1 MRPRS
6 APAGRGGFA
15 VPLAVLIVI
24 ALAFL
29 TALMLDAAVAEFR
42 SGEAWLSESRA
53 AAAAETA
60 SAEAL
65 ATRLDSA
72 VLLVSAGTVVLR
84 RVQTGADSVSTI
96 LQVLGPGLARLT
108 VFATNGAGRL
118 RAIAG
123 RQIFVRM
130 APSPDTPGE
139 VELRPLMGPAWVAI
153 P

>member
-1 MRPRS
+1 MRLRS
-6 APAGRGGFA
+6 ALSGRGGFA

-53 AAAAETA
+53 AALAETA

-65 ATRLDSA
+65 ATRLDTA

-84 RVQTGADSVSTI
+84 RVQTGVDSVAASV
-96 LQVLGPGLARLT
+96 QVLGPGLARLT
-108 VFATNGAGRL
+108 VFAAIGMGRL

-123 RQIFVRM
+123 RQIFVAM
-130 APSPDTPGE
+130 IPSPGAPGE
-139 VELRPLMGPAWVAI
+139 VELRPLAGPGWVAI

>member
-6 APAGRGGFA
+6 TPAGRRGFA

-42 SGEAWLSESRA
+42 SGDAWLSESRA
-53 AAAAETA
+53 VAAAETE
-60 SAEAL
+60 SAEVL

-84 RVQTGADSVSTI
+84 RVQTGVDSASTI
-96 LQVLGPGLARLT
+96 LQVLGPGMARLT
-108 VFATNGAGRL
+108 VFVTSGTGRF

-130 APSPDTPGE
+130 ALAPGTPAE
-139 VELRPLMGPAWVAI
+139 VELRPLPGPAWIAI